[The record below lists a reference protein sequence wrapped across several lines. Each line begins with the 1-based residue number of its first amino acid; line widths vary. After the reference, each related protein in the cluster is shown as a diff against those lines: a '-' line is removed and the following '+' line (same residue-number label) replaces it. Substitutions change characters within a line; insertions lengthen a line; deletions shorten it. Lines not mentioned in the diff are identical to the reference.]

1 MNKDNFGDRLKRYEK
16 VASPHLYRRMPVIIR
31 VDGRAFSTFTRN
43 FKKPYDTDF
52 IAAMVFA
59 ATKVAKEMQGFR
71 LAYIQSDEASFLL
84 TDYDNFETQP
94 WFGYDQSKI
103 ISLSASIMSVYFN
116 AWFSN
121 FKNKITY
128 ATFDSRAF
136 NIPVNE
142 IANTFLWRAKDWER
156 NSLQM
161 YARSIFSHKELIGK
175 KKEDIHEML
184 YKKGRNWTEDVPMQ
198 EKN

>member
-1 MNKDNFGDRLKRYEK
+1 
-16 VASPHLYRRMPVIIR
+16 
-31 VDGRAFSTFTRN
+31 
-43 FKKPYDTDF
+43 
-52 IAAMVFA
+52 
-59 ATKVAKEMQGFR
+59 
-71 LAYIQSDEASFLL
+71 
-84 TDYDNFETQP
+84 
-94 WFGYDQSKI
+94 
-103 ISLSASIMSVYFN
+103 MSVYFN

-121 FKNKITY
+121 FKNKTTY

-142 IANTFLWRAKDWER
+142 IANMFLWRAKDWER

-184 YKKGRNWTEDVPMQ
+184 HKKGRNWTKDVPMQ
-198 EKN
+198 EKNGTYLVKNEREIQSKIDILPNYDIITNLISECLYKEV